1 MPVVTHY
8 LPPDPVVAQPLEI
21 PETTPQPSTEII
33 YVPIEVVRIV
43 EVPVLVEKTT
53 NVCPVE
59 EKPKPRL
66 GPAKPRTT
74 LKPGVCK

>member
-1 MPVVTHY
+1 MI
-8 LPPDPVVAQPLEI
+8 AQPIEI

-33 YVPIEVVRIV
+33 YVPIEVVRII
-43 EVPVLVEKTT
+43 EVPVLVEKTA

-66 GPAKPRTT
+66 GPAKPRST
-74 LKPGVCK
+74 LKPRTCK

>member
-1 MPVVTHY
+1 VIATPI
-8 LPPDPVVAQPLEI
+8 EI

-33 YVPIEVVRIV
+33 YVPIEVVRII
-43 EVPVLVEKTT
+43 EVPVLVERTA

-59 EKPKPRL
+59 KKPKPHP

-74 LKPGVCK
+74 LKPRECK